1 MDKSTRLLTERS
13 LVQIQESPPHLI
25 PQLCN
30 VAPNFNLIG
39 DTMADNLLGPKKEEE
54 LPLGPTM
61 EVDTTKVTTQE
72 QMQEEMQI
80 SMLAGRVSSAFEEA
94 NTARY
99 AIEQQWMKNL
109 AAYRALDDKT
119 IGRNGDKPDFR
130 ESEEFKPYIRTTTVK
145 TRAAYAQIMEAL
157 LQNSRFP
164 LMFEATPVPEGAPEF
179 ATDDPNAA
187 DSQEDF
193 GIGFEGDGKNLEA
206 GATQDNMAWKE
217 SEELYANVNEGRDKS
232 GGKFTQISPAAL
244 AAERMTKIILDQVEE
259 SNGHTELRKTVFE
272 ACLLGT
278 GIMKGIFTEEKTI
291 HKWDKGVY
299 SPEKRKFPKMSAVSP
314 WDLYIDP
321 NAIRVEE
328 AEWVIERHR
337 MTAKQLRELKSRPFF
352 KVDEVDEVIKSGG
365 NYVNQSFEHVV
376 REEDTIMDRSRLWEV
391 LEYWGFISIE
401 EAMELGL
408 PLDQVTSDQ
417 VHVNAWVCNNKVL
430 RVMVNPF
437 LPQRIPYFL
446 FNYEINPYNIYG
458 VGVPE
463 TMEDSQ
469 KMMNGFAR
477 LAVDNLALAGNMV
490 FDVDESVLVAGQDMS
505 IYPGKIFRRQ
515 GGQAGNAINGVKF
528 PSTANEN
535 MMMFREFRQIADE
548 STGIPSVSHGQTGVT
563 GVGRTSSGLNMILE
577 NASLNIKTVIR
588 NIDDHL
594 LNPLGQMLFF
604 WNNQFNYDQLPQG
617 DYSIIATG
625 IRSYTKQEIKV
636 QRLQTL
642 LGLVQN
648 PALAPMVKLPYII
661 RELVKGMDM
670 DPDAVINDM
679 DEAKLYAQ
687 LIGMAGGSANGA
699 AGTPPPGPASPIG
712 APGTTGATGNTESAG
727 NPEGVNG
734 QEPNPTA

>member
-1 MDKSTRLLTERS
+1 
-13 LVQIQESPPHLI
+13 
-25 PQLCN
+25 
-30 VAPNFNLIG
+30 
-39 DTMADNLLGPKKEEE
+39 MADSLLGSKKEPIPEG
-54 LPLGPTM
+54 LVI
-61 EVDTTKVTTQE
+61 EVDTTRVTTE
-72 QMQEEMQI
+72 EEMQEEMQI
-80 SMLAGRVSSAFEEA
+80 GMLASRVNTAMEEA
-94 NTARY
+94 VTARY
-99 AIEQQWMKNL
+99 SIENQWMKNL
-109 AAYRALDDKT
+109 NSYRAMDDNSK
-119 IGRNGDKPDFR
+119 GRNGDKSNFR

-145 TRAAYAQIMEAL
+145 TRAAFSQIMEAL

-164 LMFEATPVPEGAPEF
+164 LMFEATPVPEGVPEF
-179 ATDDPNAA
+179 ATDDPQATQ

-193 GIGFEGDGKNLEA
+193 GIGYEGDGKDLMA
-206 GATQDNMAWKE
+206 GSTEDNMQWKD
-217 SEELYANVNEGRDKS
+217 SDSLYANLNEGRDKS
-232 GGKFTQISPAAL
+232 GGQMGQISPSAR
-244 AAERMTKIILDQVEE
+244 AAERMTKIVLDQVEE
-259 SNGHTELRKTVFE
+259 ANGHTELRKSVFE

-291 HKWDKGVY
+291 HKWDNGVY
-299 SPEKRKFPKMSAVSP
+299 SPETRKFPKMSSVSA
-314 WDLYIDP
+314 WNLYIDP
-321 NAIRVEE
+321 NAMAIED
-328 AEWVIERHR
+328 AEFTIERHR
-337 MTAKQLRELKSRPFF
+337 MTAKQLRELKPRPFF
-352 KVDEVDEVIKSGG
+352 KADEIDAVISSGG
-365 NYVNQSFEHVV
+365 NYTNKAFESIV
-376 REEDTIMDRSRLWEV
+376 REEDTIMDNSRLWEV
-391 LEYWGFISIE
+391 LEYWGYISIE

-408 PLDQVTSDQ
+408 PLDNVETGQ
-417 VHVNAWVCNNKVL
+417 VHVNAWISHNRVL

-477 LAVDNLALAGNMV
+477 LAVDNLALAGNLI

-505 IYPGKIFRRQ
+505 IYPGKVFKRQ
-515 GGQAGNAINGVKF
+515 GGQPGNAINGIKF

-535 MMMFREFRQIADE
+535 MMMFKEFRQIADE

-588 NIDDHL
+588 NIDDNL
-594 LNPLGQMLFF
+594 LNPLGQMLFY
-604 WNNQFNYDQLPQG
+604 WNNQFNYENLPKG
-617 DYSIIATG
+617 DYNIIATG
-625 IRSYTKQEIKV
+625 IRSYSKQEVKV

-670 DPDAVINDM
+670 DPEAVINDM

-699 AGTPPPGPASPIG
+699 AGTPPPGPASPMGSEAPAG
-712 APGTTGATGNTESAG
+712 ASGNTSNDLSSG
-727 NPEGVNG
+727 NPEGIN
-734 QEPNPTA
+734 

>member
-1 MDKSTRLLTERS
+1 
-13 LVQIQESPPHLI
+13 
-25 PQLCN
+25 
-30 VAPNFNLIG
+30 
-39 DTMADNLLGPKKEEE
+39 MADNLLGPKKEDI
-54 LPLGPTM
+54 PSGPVM
-61 EVDTTKVTTQE
+61 MVDTTRVTT
-72 QMQEEMQI
+72 EEEMREDMQI
-80 SMLAGRVSSAFEEA
+80 SMLASRVHSAMESA
-94 NTARY
+94 ITARY

-109 AAYRALDDKT
+109 KSYRALDDKSA
-119 IGRNGDKPDFR
+119 GRNGDKGEFR

-179 ATDDPNAA
+179 ATDDPQSGQE
-187 DSQEDF
+187 SQEDF
-193 GIGFEGDGKNLEA
+193 GIGFEGDGKDPQA
-206 GATQDNMAWKE
+206 GSVEGNMLWKDKE
-217 SEELYANVNEGRDKS
+217 PLYANLNEGRDKS
-232 GGKFTQISPAAL
+232 GGQFGQISPSAL
-244 AAERMTKIILDQVEE
+244 AAERMTKIVLDQVEE
-259 SNGHTELRKTVFE
+259 SNGHTELRKSVFE

-278 GIMKGIFTEEKTI
+278 GIMKGIFTEEKTL

-299 SPEKRKFPKMSAVSP
+299 SPEKRKFPKMSAVSS

-321 NAIRVEE
+321 NAMEVDD

-352 KVDEVDEVIKSGG
+352 KVEEIDEALKSGG
-365 NYVNQSFEHVV
+365 NYTNQAFEHIV
-376 REEDTIMDRSRLWEV
+376 REEDTITDSSKLWEV
-391 LEYWGFISIE
+391 LEYWGFISLD

-408 PLDQVTSDQ
+408 PLDDVTQDQ
-417 VHVNAWVCNNKVL
+417 VHVNAWTCGNRVL
-430 RVMVNPF
+430 RIMVNPF

-477 LAVDNLALAGNMV
+477 LAVDNLALAGNLV

-505 IYPGKIFRRQ
+505 IYPGKVFRRQ
-515 GGQAGNAINGVKF
+515 GGQPGNAINGVKF
-528 PSTANEN
+528 PNTANEN
-535 MMMFREFRQIADE
+535 MMMFKEFRQIADE

-588 NIDDHL
+588 NIDDNL
-594 LNPLGQMLFF
+594 LNPLGQMLFY
-604 WNNQFNYDQLPQG
+604 WNNQFNYENLPQG
-617 DYSIIATG
+617 DYNIIATG
-625 IRSYTKQEIKV
+625 IRSYSKQEVKV

-670 DPDAVINDM
+670 DPEAVINDM

-712 APGTTGATGNTESAG
+712 GEGPPGTSGNTSNVMSSG
-727 NPEGVNG
+727 NPEGLN
-734 QEPNPTA
+734 

>member
-1 MDKSTRLLTERS
+1 
-13 LVQIQESPPHLI
+13 
-25 PQLCN
+25 
-30 VAPNFNLIG
+30 
-39 DTMADNLLGPKKEEE
+39 MADSLLGPMRDKESFEGPEMIVDSTRVTNPEE
-54 LPLGPTM
+54 I
-61 EVDTTKVTTQE
+61 
-72 QMQEEMQI
+72 QEEMQI
-80 SMLAGRVSSAFEEA
+80 SMLAGRVTAALEEA
-94 NTARY
+94 TTARY
-99 AIEQQWMKNL
+99 AIENQWLKNL
-109 AAYRALDDKT
+109 SGYRALDDST
-119 IGRNGDKPDFR
+119 VGRNGDTAEFR
-130 ESEEFKPYIRTTTVK
+130 KSEEFKPYIRTTTVK
-145 TRAAYAQIMEAL
+145 TRAAYSQIMEAL

-164 LMFEATPVPEGAPEF
+164 LMFEATPVPDGVPEF
-179 ATDDPNAA
+179 ATDDPQAGQ

-193 GIGFEGDGKNLEA
+193 GIGFEGDGKNPAA
-206 GATQDNMAWKE
+206 GATQDNMSWKE
-217 SEELYANVNEGRDKS
+217 DDATFANLNEGRDKS
-232 GGKFTQISPAAL
+232 GGQFAQISPSAR
-244 AAERMTKIILDQVEE
+244 AAEAMTKMVLDQIEE

-278 GIMKGIFTEEKTI
+278 GIMKGVFTEEKTI
-291 HKWDKGVY
+291 HKWEEGVY
-299 SPEKRKFPKMSAVSP
+299 TPTKEKFPKMTAVSA

-321 NAIRVEE
+321 NAMKIEE
-328 AEWVIERHR
+328 AEWVIQRHR
-337 MTAKQLRELKSRPFF
+337 MTSKQLRDLKTRPFF
-352 KVDEVDEVIKSGG
+352 RVEEIDELIRMGG
-365 NYVNQSFEHVV
+365 NYSRKSFELVV
-376 REEDTIMDRSRLWEV
+376 REEDTIVDNSRLWEV
-391 LEYWGFISIE
+391 LEYWGYISIQ

-408 PLDQVTSDQ
+408 PLDNIESDQ
-417 VHVNAWVCNNKVL
+417 VHVNTWVCNNRVI

-446 FNYEINPYNIYG
+446 FNYEVNPYNIYG

-477 LAVDNLALAGNMV
+477 LAVDNLALSGSMV
-490 FDVDESVLVAGQDMS
+490 FDIDESLLVAGQDMS

-515 GGQAGNAINGVKF
+515 GGQAGSAINSVKF
-528 PSTANEN
+528 NSTANEN
-535 MMMFREFRQIADE
+535 MMMFKEFRQIADE

-588 NIDDHL
+588 NIDDDL
-594 LNPLGQMLFF
+594 LGPLGQMLFY
-604 WNNQFNYDQLPQG
+604 WNNQFNYEKLPKG

-625 IRSYTKQEIKV
+625 IRSYTKQEVKV

-687 LIGMAGGSANGA
+687 IIGMAGGSANGA
-699 AGTPPPGPASPIG
+699 AGVPPPGPSSP
-712 APGTTGATGNTESAG
+712 TGASGNTGNFESSG
-727 NPEGVNG
+727 NQEGVNG
-734 QEPNPTA
+734 QDTNPVA

>member
-1 MDKSTRLLTERS
+1 
-13 LVQIQESPPHLI
+13 
-25 PQLCN
+25 
-30 VAPNFNLIG
+30 
-39 DTMADNLLGPKKEEE
+39 MADSLLGPMRDQESFEGPEMIVDSTRVTNPEEI
-54 LPLGPTM
+54 
-61 EVDTTKVTTQE
+61 
-72 QMQEEMQI
+72 QEEMQI
-80 SMLAGRVSSAFEEA
+80 SMLAGRVTAALEEA
-94 NTARY
+94 TTARY
-99 AIEQQWMKNL
+99 AIENQWLKNL
-109 AAYRALDDKT
+109 SGYRALDDST
-119 IGRNGDKPDFR
+119 IGRNGDKAEFR

-145 TRAAYAQIMEAL
+145 TRAAYSQIMEAL

-164 LMFEATPVPEGAPEF
+164 LMFEATPIPDGVPEF
-179 ATDDPNAA
+179 ATDDPQAGQ

-193 GIGFEGDGKNLEA
+193 GIGFEGDGKNPAA
-206 GATQDNMAWKE
+206 GATQDNMSWKE
-217 SEELYANVNEGRDKS
+217 DDATFANLNEGRDKS
-232 GGKFTQISPAAL
+232 GGQFAQISPSAR
-244 AAERMTKIILDQVEE
+244 AAEAMTKMVLDQIEE

-278 GIMKGIFTEEKTI
+278 GIMKGVFTEEKTI
-291 HKWDKGVY
+291 HKWEEGVY
-299 SPEKRKFPKMSAVSP
+299 TPTKEKFPKMTAVSA

-321 NAIRVEE
+321 NAMKIEE
-328 AEWVIERHR
+328 AEWVIQRHR
-337 MTAKQLRELKSRPFF
+337 MTSKQLRDLKTRPFF
-352 KVDEVDEVIKSGG
+352 RVEEIDELIRMGG
-365 NYVNQSFEHVV
+365 NYSRKSFELVV
-376 REEDTIMDRSRLWEV
+376 REEDTIVDNSRLWEV
-391 LEYWGFISIE
+391 LEYWGYISIQ

-408 PLDQVTSDQ
+408 PLDNIESDQ
-417 VHVNAWVCNNKVL
+417 VHVNTWVCNNRVI

-446 FNYEINPYNIYG
+446 FNYEVNPYNIYG

-477 LAVDNLALAGNMV
+477 LAVDNLALAGSMV
-490 FDVDESVLVAGQDMS
+490 FDIDESLLVAGQDMS

-515 GGQAGNAINGVKF
+515 GGQAGSAINSVKF
-528 PSTANEN
+528 NSTANEN
-535 MMMFREFRQIADE
+535 MMMFKEFRQIADE

-588 NIDDHL
+588 NIDDDL
-594 LNPLGQMLFF
+594 LGPLGQMLFY
-604 WNNQFNYDQLPQG
+604 WNNQFNYEKLPKG

-625 IRSYTKQEIKV
+625 IRSYTKQEVKV

-687 LIGMAGGSANGA
+687 IIGMAGGSANGA
-699 AGTPPPGPASPIG
+699 AGVPPPGPASP
-712 APGTTGATGNTESAG
+712 TGASGNTGNFESSG
-727 NPEGVNG
+727 NQEGVNG
-734 QEPNPTA
+734 QASDTVA

>member
-1 MDKSTRLLTERS
+1 
-13 LVQIQESPPHLI
+13 
-25 PQLCN
+25 
-30 VAPNFNLIG
+30 
-39 DTMADNLLGPKKEEE
+39 MADNLLGPKPEKEEKDNDDFQI
-54 LPLGPTM
+54 
-61 EVDTTKVTTQE
+61 EVDQTRVTTQA
-72 QMQEEMQI
+72 EMEAEMRI
-80 SMLAGRVSSAFEEA
+80 GMLASRVNKAFEEA
-94 NTARY
+94 KTSRHVSE
-99 AIEQQWMKNL
+99 EQWLKNL
-109 AAYRALDDKT
+109 AAYRALDSHQK
-119 IGRNGDKPDFR
+119 GRNGDKGEFR

-145 TRAAYAQIMEAL
+145 TRAAYSQIMEAL
-157 LQNSRFP
+157 MQNSRFP
-164 LMFEATPVPEGAPEF
+164 LMFEPTPDPEGVPEF
-179 ATDDPNAA
+179 ATDDPNQTSGP

-193 GIGFEGDGKNLEA
+193 GLGYEGDGRSLMP
-206 GATQDNMAWKE
+206 GATMDNMKWKE
-217 SEELYANVNEGRDKS
+217 DEDLYANLNAGRDKS
-232 GGKFTQISPAAL
+232 GGQFGQISPAHR
-244 AAERMTKIILDQVEE
+244 AAEKLTKIVLDQIEE
-259 SNGHTELRKTVFE
+259 SNGHTELRKSVFE

-278 GIMKGIFTEEKTI
+278 GIMKGVFTEEKII
-291 HKWDKGVY
+291 HRWVDGEY
-299 SPEKRKFPKMSAVSP
+299 TPEKRKFPKMSSVSV

-321 NAIRVEE
+321 NAMRITD

-337 MTAKQLRELKSRPFF
+337 MTAKQLRDLKGRPFF
-352 KVDEVDEVIKSGG
+352 DIEEIDEVIDSGS
-365 NYVNQSFEHVV
+365 NYTNQSFEHVV
-376 REEDTIMDRSRLWEV
+376 REEEAIMQHSRLWEV
-391 LEYWGFISIE
+391 LEYWGYISIE

-408 PLDQVTSDQ
+408 PLDNITGDQ
-417 VHVNAWVCNNKVL
+417 VHVNAWVCNN
-430 RVMVNPF
+430 RVIRIMTNPF

-446 FNYEINPYNIYG
+446 FNYEVNPYNIYG

-515 GGQAGNAINGVKF
+515 GGQNGAAVNGVKF

-548 STGIPSVSHGQTGVT
+548 STGIPSVTHGQTGVT

-588 NIDDHL
+588 NIDDEL

-604 WNNQFNYDQLPQG
+604 WNNQFNYENLPQG
-617 DYSIIATG
+617 DYNIVATG

-679 DEAKLYAQ
+679 DEARIYAQ
-687 LIGMAGGSANGA
+687 IIGMSGGLQQGA
-699 AGTPPPGPASPIG
+699 QQNTGQVPGSEGPQGTS
-712 APGTTGATGNTESAG
+712 GNTSNFESSG
-727 NPEGVNG
+727 NPEGLNG
-734 QEPNPTA
+734 QDSMPTA